1 MQKKIISL
9 LCGVAFLA
17 LIPLLNVSAEATTTS
32 ATIQA
37 LLDQI
42 KVLQTQIES
51 LQSQVLTLNQAK
63 QEIKGEVQEVLSL
76 VRSLHR
82 GMTGDDVKVLQE
94 MLSTDPEI
102 YPEGLTTGYFGR
114 LTEKAVRK
122 FQQKVGIDIVGV
134 VGPKTKAK
142 LNEILEEGAGNSGKV
157 PPGLLIAPGIRKKLG
172 YSEVFGEEK
181 IPYGIA
187 KKLNEEEE
195 EEKEED
201 TTKPI
206 ISNIYA
212 TSTKATSSIII
223 WTTNE
228 ESSSKV
234 YYGTSSPLDITTSS
248 VMFVESSDLLLGH
261 EMAMSNLTASTT
273 YYYIVFS
280 VDNSDNEAT
289 SSEEY
294 FVTLSE

>member
-76 VRSLHR
+76 VRSLRR
-82 GMTGDDVKVLQE
+82 GMTGSDVKVLQE

-273 YYYIVFS
+273 YYYIVSS